1 MKDSSFLFF
10 KNILFLFIFSI
21 SFYPVLG
28 VASVIDEILEGDAK
42 LSQGEI
48 QEAEKHYTTA
58 LGMDP
63 ENWRIMRSLAEVK
76 FQLKKYKET
85 KILVDHILAKEVIKR
100 NTVIVT
106 LEGDPEPFEAELIDE
121 RVVLP
126 DDRINNMKKVMDT
139 EVSNHNRYYRLFKL
153 KTGQILL
160 TPHKSTKIQYKGV
173 PSRIYAYV
181 QELHAKVE
189 NILISKTRTKGP
201 VEMISLKGGCFKMGS
216 NNHAKSE
223 WPLHEV
229 CLNPFKMDKFE
240 VTQSDYQAV
249 MGNNPSQYKGAGR
262 PAEMVTWH
270 EADEY
275 CKKSGKRLPSEAEWE
290 YAARGGTATDYYWG
304 NEFDASKAN
313 FCDSSCSRNLSSKDI
328 SDGFE
333 HTAPVGSFPANPFGL
348 HDMAGNVNEWVSD
361 WFESDYYRGSP
372 KNNPQGAERSNPS
385 DRRGGGTQKIY
396 RGGAWQTDMNSQRS
410 AWRKGFETD
419 YRLDGTGFRCAMDL
433 PIKN

>member
-1 MKDSSFLFF
+1 MKDSSFFFF

-85 KILVDHILAKEVIKR
+85 QVLVDRILAKEVIKR
-100 NTVIVT
+100 NTVMVT

-126 DDRINNMKKVMDT
+126 DDRINNMKKVMDS

-201 VEMISLKGGCFKMGS
+201 VEMMSLKGGCFKMGS
-216 NNHAKSE
+216 NNHHKSE
-223 WPLHEV
+223 
-229 CLNPFKMDKFE
+229 
-240 VTQSDYQAV
+240 
-249 MGNNPSQYKGAGR
+249 R
-262 PAEMVTWH
+262 
-270 EADEY
+270 
-275 CKKSGKRLPSEAEWE
+275 
-290 YAARGGTATDYYWG
+290 
-304 NEFDASKAN
+304 
-313 FCDSSCSRNLSSKDI
+313 
-328 SDGFE
+328 
-333 HTAPVGSFPANPFGL
+333 
-348 HDMAGNVNEWVSD
+348 
-361 WFESDYYRGSP
+361 
-372 KNNPQGAERSNPS
+372 
-385 DRRGGGTQKIY
+385 
-396 RGGAWQTDMNSQRS
+396 
-410 AWRKGFETD
+410 
-419 YRLDGTGFRCAMDL
+419 
-433 PIKN
+433 